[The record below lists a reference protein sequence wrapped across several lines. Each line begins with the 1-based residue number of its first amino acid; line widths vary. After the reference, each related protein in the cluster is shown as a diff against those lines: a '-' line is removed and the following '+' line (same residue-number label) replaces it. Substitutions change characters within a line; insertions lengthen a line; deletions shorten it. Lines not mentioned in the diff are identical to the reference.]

1 MAVKTENR
9 TKKAVTSKAKAKSSI
24 KKQTVK
30 AKATRKKGNAA
41 KTVKAEKVVR
51 KTEAKKTLSL
61 PKTDLSNMAQ
71 IIYMATII
79 IFLAFVI
86 LKYHEII

>member
-1 MAVKTENR
+1 MAVKTGNK
-9 TKKAVTSKAKAKSSI
+9 TKKAVANKAKTKSSNR
-24 KKQTVK
+24 KPAGKVK
-30 AKATRKKGNAA
+30 TARAA
-41 KTVKAEKVVR
+41 KTVKAEKAVS
-51 KTEAKKTLSL
+51 KTETKKTISL

-71 IIYMATII
+71 IMYMIMII

>member
-9 TKKAVTSKAKAKSSI
+9 TKKAVTGKAKAKSSI

-30 AKATRKKGNAA
+30 AKVTRKRGNAA
-41 KTVKAEKVVR
+41 KTVKTDKAVR
-51 KTEAKKTLSL
+51 KTEAKKVSSF
-61 PKTDLSNMAQ
+61 PKIDLSNMAQ
-71 IIYMATII
+71 IIYMIIII